1 MRHSVINWLKTSKI
15 LTAEVERQ
23 MSSSAQRFQAVLQGL
38 AIQTQAIEL
47 PQSTRTAKEAAEA
60 IGCKIAQIAKSLIFR
75 RLDANRPVLVIAS
88 GANRVDE
95 EVVSDYIGTQITM
108 ADAEFV
114 RASTGYA
121 IGGVPPFGHIAPID
135 DIIIDQ
141 DLLNYEVIWAAAGT
155 PRSVFPISP
164 EKLVEVVAG
173 HVRRVTK

>member
-1 MRHSVINWLKTSKI
+1 
-15 LTAEVERQ
+15 
-23 MSSSAQRFQAVLQGL
+23 
-38 AIQTQAIEL
+38 
-47 PQSTRTAKEAAEA
+47 AEA
-60 IGCKIAQIAKSLIFR
+60 IGCEIAQIAKSLIFR
-75 RLDANRPVLVIAS
+75 RLDTNRPVLVIAS

-95 EVVSDYIGTQITM
+95 EVVSDYIGTRITM

-173 HVRRVTK
+173 HVRRVAK

>member
-1 MRHSVINWLKTSKI
+1 
-15 LTAEVERQ
+15 
-23 MSSSAQRFQAVLQGL
+23 MSSSAQRFQQALEGL
-38 AIQTQAIEL
+38 GIQTQAIEL

-75 RLDANRPVLVIAS
+75 RLDTNRPVLVIAS

-95 EVVSDYIGTQITM
+95 EVVSNYIGTQITM
-108 ADAEFV
+108 AGAEFV

>member
-1 MRHSVINWLKTSKI
+1 
-15 LTAEVERQ
+15 
-23 MSSSAQRFQAVLQGL
+23 MSSSAQRFQQALEGL
-38 AIQTQAIEL
+38 GIQTQAIEL

-60 IGCKIAQIAKSLIFR
+60 IGCEIAQIAKSLIFR
-75 RLDANRPVLVIAS
+75 RLDTNRPVLVIAS

-95 EVVSDYIGTQITM
+95 EVVSNYTGTQITM
-108 ADAEFV
+108 AGAEFV

-173 HVRRVTK
+173 HVRRVAK

>member
-1 MRHSVINWLKTSKI
+1 
-15 LTAEVERQ
+15 
-23 MSSSAQRFQAVLQGL
+23 MSSSAQRFQQALEGL
-38 AIQTQAIEL
+38 GIQTQAIEL

-60 IGCKIAQIAKSLIFR
+60 IGCEIAQIAKSLIFR
-75 RLDANRPVLVIAS
+75 RLDTNRPVLVIAS

-173 HVRRVTK
+173 HVRRVAK